1 MKTGICSIMFR
12 GLSVAEVIALV
23 KQAGLDGIEWGGD
36 VHVPHGKLDVA
47 RETLARTRDA
57 GLEVSSYGSYYK
69 IMEAD
74 GTLQD
79 FQPVLESAQA
89 LKTNVIRIIPGSKGP
104 DEADGAY
111 WNIVIEQSRRAAELA
126 AAHQIRVAFE
136 FHPKTLT
143 ETNESTLKLLAEIN
157 HPNMYMYWQPA
168 YWGPVMDYRL
178 AGLNVLRD
186 RIINLHVCHWNYNQN
201 CASFYDGIDRRPLAE
216 GRHDWLQYL
225 SIKLSDDSP
234 HFALLEFAS
243 GDSPEQFLKDAET
256 LKSWLRAF

>member
-1 MKTGICSIMFR
+1 MKTGICSITFR
-12 GLSVAEVIALV
+12 NLSVVELIALV
-23 KQAGLDGIEWGGD
+23 KKAGLDGIEWGGD

-47 RETLARTRDA
+47 KETLARTHDA
-57 GLEVSSYGSYYK
+57 GLEVSSYGSYHK
-69 IMEAD
+69 IIEPD

-79 FQPVLESAQA
+79 FQPVLESALA
-89 LKTNVIRIIPGSKGP
+89 LETNVIRIIPGSKGP
-104 DEADGAY
+104 AEADDTY
-111 WNIVIEQSRRAAELA
+111 YKTIVEQSRRAAEMA

-168 YWGPVMDYRL
+168 YWGPEMDYRL
-178 AGLNVLRD
+178 AGLNALRN
-186 RIINLHVCHWNYNQN
+186 RILNLHVYHWEYDQN
-201 CASFYDGIDRRPLAE
+201 CDSFYAGIDRRPLAE

-225 SIKLSDDSP
+225 SIELSDDSP